1 MNYDSYPR
9 LLSLIRD
16 YAKTTDRLPPEDVLA
31 QTLGISRVKLRDM
44 LATLQANGYISRK
57 KGIGTLINKN
67 MLAETARLDM
77 DTVYEEMISES
88 GHVPSML
95 VQKIKLVSDFPVEI
109 RDRLELAEE
118 EKAYLI
124 EKTAFADDVPAI
136 FTVDYIP
143 ARYYN
148 EEELDIR
155 LIARCTF
162 FFVQKYCDEL
172 LDNLIVHAEAIAA
185 TQIISDRLHIPVGAP
200 VLRLSSVCYSQKLR
214 PIMYSVEYYNTSMLP
229 LSFLKRISR
238 TKQQG

>member
-1 MNYDSYPR
+1 MNHDTYPR
-9 LLSLIRD
+9 LLALIRE

-31 QTLGISRVKLRDM
+31 QKMGISRVKLRDM
-44 LATLQANGYISRK
+44 LATMQANGFISRK

-88 GHVPSML
+88 GYEPSML
-95 VQKIKLVSDFPVEI
+95 VQRIKLISDYPQEI
-109 RDRLELAEE
+109 REKLELAGD

-124 EKTAFADDVPAI
+124 EKTAFADDIPAI
-136 FTVDYIP
+136 FTIDYIP

-155 LIARCTF
+155 MIAQCTF

-185 TQIISDRLHIPVGAP
+185 DTLIADRLHLPLGAP
-200 VLRLSSVCYSQKLR
+200 VLKLNSVCYSQKLK
-214 PIMYSVEYYNTSMLP
+214 PIMYSVEYYNTNMLP

-238 TKQQG
+238 TKRQ

>member
-1 MNYDSYPR
+1 MKSDSYPR
-9 LLSLIRD
+9 LLGLIRE

-31 QTLGISRVKLRDM
+31 QKLGISRVKLRDM
-44 LATLQANGYISRK
+44 LATMQANGYISRK

-67 MLAETARLDM
+67 MLAQTARLDM

-95 VQKIKLVSDFPVEI
+95 VQKIKLLSDFPQEI
-109 RDRLELAEE
+109 QDRLELERD

-124 EKTAFADDVPAI
+124 EKTAFSDDIPAI

-155 LIARCTF
+155 MIARCTF

-172 LDNLIVHAEAIAA
+172 LDNLIVHAEAVAADQTIA
-185 TQIISDRLHIPVGAP
+185 DRLRVDIGAP
-200 VLRLSSVCYSQKLR
+200 VLRLSSVCYSQKLK
-214 PIMYSVEYYNTSMLP
+214 PIMYSVEYYNTSLLP

-238 TKQQG
+238 TKQH